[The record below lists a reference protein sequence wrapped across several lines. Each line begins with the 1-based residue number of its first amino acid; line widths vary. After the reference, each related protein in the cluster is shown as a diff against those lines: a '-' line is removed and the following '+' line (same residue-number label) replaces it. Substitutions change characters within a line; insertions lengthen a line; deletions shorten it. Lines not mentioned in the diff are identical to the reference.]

1 MCLRTEKRFV
11 EFFLGRGELPA
22 NCLNRY
28 FLLDSKTA
36 MSVHP
41 SRRSRYSKRR
51 GRDGLPDRNKLAST
65 EAPTRPVPP
74 KVPATEK
81 LPRFHSRWGKATAIE
96 VSVSVLDS
104 GSRGNC

>member
-1 MCLRTEKRFV
+1 MCLSTEKRFV

-81 LPRFHSRWGKATAIE
+81 LFPFPQPVG
-96 VSVSVLDS
+96 VSYGYGSVRV
-104 GSRGNC
+104 GAR